1 VPSALRVVKLPRSQL
16 DGVKWT
22 LENFT
27 ASGQSTSLH
36 LEVREADAVNLTRD
50 SIGVV
55 KFTGRKRVNWI
66 VKCLAVNLTAALQV
80 NLTGSG

>member
-1 VPSALRVVKLPRSQL
+1 MPSALRVVKLPRSQL

-36 LEVREADAVNLTRD
+36 LEVREADAVNLT
-50 SIGVV
+50 IGVV